1 MDILTLAMAK
11 ALGGGGASRSVWT
24 EKNTRV
30 ILENQTVK
38 GRLDLT
44 TDTFF
49 NVGET
54 VTVVW
59 DGVAYERVVVDLDGT
74 AILPYVGELAYLSE
88 YVAPTGEPFGV
99 RCDPDHNVVQVFSC
113 NGYQL
118 ETENTHTV
126 SVYAYEEV
134 VKTNCDFMVD
144 FTLHQD
150 ADGNG
155 EWDGKLI
162 SGYFATAKA
171 KILKGL
177 PVNAFLRTSL
187 SGYEGDIPYKDISS
201 EVVNL
206 GYYEGVD
213 DNDPTATYMEF
224 YAGNTTAGIGFSI
237 LPDGSLNC

>member
-1 MDILTLAMAK
+1 MLPIAEIIALAN
-11 ALGGGGASRSVWT
+11 LCGGGASRSVWT

-38 GRLDLT
+38 GRLNLT

-49 NVGET
+49 DVGET

-59 DGVAYERVVVDLDGT
+59 DGVVYERVAEDVTGT
-74 AILPYVGELAYLSE
+74 GITPSVGEMGYLEDSGT
-88 YVAPTGEPFGV
+88 TGEPFAV
-99 RCDPDHNVVQVFSC
+99 QCHPDDNLILILSC
-113 NGYQL
+113 NGSKL

-126 SVYAYEEV
+126 SVYVYEEV

-144 FTLHQD
+144 LTLNQD
-150 ADGNG
+150 VDGNG

-162 SGYFATAKA
+162 SGDFATAKA

-187 SGYEGDIPYKDISS
+187 SGYEGDTPYKDISS

-213 DNDPTATYMEF
+213 DDDPTATYMEF